1 MLNKRINLNSTDSM
15 QCSLSYDLADSF
27 SYSHRIL
34 TLNTK
39 TCEKFIFNFE
49 SFYYHY

>member
-1 MLNKRINLNSTDSM
+1 MLNKRINFNSVDNM
-15 QCSLSYDLADSF
+15 LCSLSYDLADSF

-39 TCEKFIFNFE
+39 TCKKFYI
-49 SFYYHY
+49 